1 MIIKLGMYIV
11 ESNSNNLFDK
21 LHHKQNHLKNLPLLS
36 LLFMKYWFIWI
47 FAYLLI
53 NLILNVIL
61 DWSSYRY
68 KKFHITWPPRRKPIF
83 FCNACTVFTWNSL
96 MLMIHDYIYIYWQ
109 SYIWNFILEMYYHIN
124 IYIMN
129 VYGTIDIFDF

>member
-11 ESNSNNLFDK
+11 ENNLNNLFDK

-68 KKFHITWPPRRKPIF
+68 KRFHITWPPRRKPIV
-83 FCNACTVFTWNSL
+83 FCNACTVFYMKLINVNDTWL
-96 MLMIHDYIYIYWQ
+96 YLYIYEI
-109 SYIWNFILEMYYHIN
+109 IILEMYYHIN